1 MGFQTSNNNL
11 SRQLNFYVLLLG
23 FVYIAQLH
31 WLNEKFDELD
41 ELKFFTIFIFIF
53 LSAVAS
59 NIFFKNFD
67 IFGSRLNGYIY
78 IFIQLHK
85 HFTFTCV
92 FSCNRISII
101 YISAQLTT
109 YSIYQLIQFE
119 RPILFQG

>member
-11 SRQLNFYVLLLG
+11 SRQLNFYLLLLG

-41 ELKFFTIFIFIF
+41 ELKFFTIFIFICC
-53 LSAVAS
+53 S
-59 NIFFKNFD
+59 FKYILQEFRYFW
-67 IFGSRLNGYIY
+67 ISVKWLYIY

-101 YISAQLTT
+101 YISAQFTT
-109 YSIYQLIQFE
+109 CSIYQLIQFE